1 MQHLVL
7 GWVFRKEFEDLSLTN
22 DWVWSH
28 TRLIVELTICM
39 LVINICTCCVVYIDL
54 IPIIMDDSNLH
65 LGVRSTLIRWHL
77 QIITAEVNWLQVK
90 WEFCRRT
97 DVASADLA
105 SDKAGSR
112 ALVDLVR
119 YNFSG
124 GCEIYLMYQAFNIL
138 YSKPHLTV
146 ETIWIFHGLSA
157 SGKLR
162 GNMVHESNHRS

>member
-1 MQHLVL
+1 M
-7 GWVFRKEFEDLSLTN
+7 
-22 DWVWSH
+22 
-28 TRLIVELTICM
+28 RLIVELTICV
-39 LVINICTCCVVYIDL
+39 LVINICICCVVYVDL
-54 IPIIMDDSNLH
+54 IPIIMDDSHLH

-77 QIITAEVNWLQVK
+77 QIITAEVHWLQVK
-90 WEFCRRT
+90 RKFCGKT
-97 DVASADLA
+97 EVAGVDLA

-138 YSKPHLTV
+138 YSKPYLTV
-146 ETIWIFHGLSA
+146 ETIWILHGLSA

-162 GNMVHESNHRS
+162 GNVVHEYNHRS